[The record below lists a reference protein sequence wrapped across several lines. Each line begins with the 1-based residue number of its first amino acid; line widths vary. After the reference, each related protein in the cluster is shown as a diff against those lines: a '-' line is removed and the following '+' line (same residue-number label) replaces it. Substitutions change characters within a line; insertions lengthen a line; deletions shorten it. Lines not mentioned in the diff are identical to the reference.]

1 MNNKRVGIITFHNS
15 YNCGSMLESY
25 AIHKYLLK
33 KGIDNE
39 IINFSN
45 KGQKEFY
52 STFEKN
58 NSLKRVIKNL
68 IIFPY
73 RKKINI
79 NNARYENFKNKNF
92 ILSNNEF
99 INGKDIPDD
108 YDIVIAGSD
117 QIWNITI
124 PDSDDAYF
132 LNWCKR
138 GIKVAYAP
146 SFGAKNLL
154 NYSKNVNIYCEYLKD
169 FDALSIR
176 EENGKKWIKE
186 LINVDVPILIDPTLL
201 LDKFDYDKIIDDSLK
216 PKERYIFFYAP
227 SFKNDICL
235 FVKKIAKKYNLKV
248 ITWSTKSYCKKFI
261 KRFGF
266 NLVKYED
273 PSIYL
278 SMIKNAD
285 IVFTTSFHGT
295 IFSAIYGK
303 KFFTIK
309 NGSMYG
315 DDDRVKTLLKQLYLE
330 DRLIEYEFDDLF
342 DYMKDVDYSKFNDVL
357 PNLRSKA
364 HKYLEKNVVNYY
376 NEDINK
382 KSNI

>member
-117 QIWNITI
+117 QIWNIGLTQGVH
-124 PDSDDAYF
+124 PAYF
-132 LNWCKR
+132 LMFSSPEQKL
-138 GIKVAYAP
+138 ISYAP
-146 SFGAKNLL
+146 SM
-154 NYSKNVNIYCEYLKD
+154 
-169 FDALSIR
+169 ALTSIP
-176 EENGKKWIKE
+176 EA
-186 LINVDVPILIDPTLL
+186 
-201 LDKFDYDKIIDDSLK
+201 Y
-216 PKERYIFFYAP
+216 
-227 SFKNDICL
+227 
-235 FVKKIAKKYNLKV
+235 
-248 ITWSTKSYCKKFI
+248 
-261 KRFGF
+261 KRD
-266 NLVKYED
+266 L
-273 PSIYL
+273 
-278 SMIKNAD
+278 KNAL
-285 IVFTTSFHGT
+285 V
-295 IFSAIYGK
+295 
-303 KFFTIK
+303 
-309 NGSMYG
+309 
-315 DDDRVKTLLKQLYLE
+315 
-330 DRLIEYEFDDLF
+330 
-342 DYMKDVDYSKFNDVL
+342 
-357 PNLRSKA
+357 
-364 HKYLEKNVVNYY
+364 
-376 NEDINK
+376 
-382 KSNI
+382 